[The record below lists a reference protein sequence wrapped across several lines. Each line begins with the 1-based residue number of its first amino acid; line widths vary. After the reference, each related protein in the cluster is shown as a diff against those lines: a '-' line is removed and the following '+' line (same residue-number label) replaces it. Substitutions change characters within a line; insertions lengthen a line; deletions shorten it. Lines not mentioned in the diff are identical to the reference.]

1 MSSATTKKRRT
12 GPQVVADGFAALIE
26 KLGVADAIR
35 FIHHYDSGH
44 GDYTRDR
51 HKWLDH
57 LTLKDVSMLMAEARK
72 SPAKKKRA

>member
-1 MSSATTKKRRT
+1 MSTATTKKRRT

-51 HKWLDH
+51 GKWLNH
-57 LTLKDVSMLMAEARK
+57 
-72 SPAKKKRA
+72 